1 MLGASKYIV
10 LDLSEVFSGKKLLP
24 RQSLKHMNRNCTFYF
39 FNLAVPGDLHHR
51 YQTVSM
57 ISVKPGAVVRIAVG
71 SSQNLITLY
80 GTVFHLVLTVAFTC
94 FFVFSPF

>member
-51 YQTVSM
+51 
-57 ISVKPGAVVRIAVG
+57 
-71 SSQNLITLY
+71 
-80 GTVFHLVLTVAFTC
+80 
-94 FFVFSPF
+94 